1 MFGYG
6 DLKLLANQVVYI
18 CMLEISKGFIWKV
31 VVSEEP
37 GVPVALPAFVIHEPF
52 VRKVRY
58 SGRHFWLKPSYD
70 SRDKMAAD
78 FSSQTGFG
86 SVGIRLLEACRSISQ
101 LRVASLCVVH
111 CTARRLRVRMRT

>member
-1 MFGYG
+1 MMFGDG

-58 SGRHFWLKPSYD
+58 EVDVISG
-70 SRDKMAAD
+70 
-78 FSSQTGFG
+78 
-86 SVGIRLLEACRSISQ
+86 
-101 LRVASLCVVH
+101 
-111 CTARRLRVRMRT
+111 